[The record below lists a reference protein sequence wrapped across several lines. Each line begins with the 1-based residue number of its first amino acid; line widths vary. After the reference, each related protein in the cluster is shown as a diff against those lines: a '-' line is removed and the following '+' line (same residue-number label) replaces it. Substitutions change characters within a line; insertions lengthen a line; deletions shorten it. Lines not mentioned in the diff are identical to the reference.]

1 MKSYYKCPTGWT
13 QKIIDIHNGYCY
25 NQWVNPNW
33 YSNYPPPISTDY
45 HFAYGPQ
52 FNKYPN
58 NDNIP
63 DVSFDQ
69 KRFYSLNSIRDSVA
83 PDSWFHF
90 KPPLG
95 WPYKS
100 SPINPEPN
108 QVNYT
113 CPNGWTQYPDDNIS
127 GKCKSEF
134 FNYAQNKPGPL
145 YTIFYGPKYNK
156 WPNNNKI
163 PSIIDLLTNFP
174 SDYDK
179 NINFSVATPDN
190 FYYSGNPPHWWPNL
204 SGSNEKLIYYEQ
216 PNSPSIVP
224 PRVITPSI
232 VTPSIVPPR
241 VITPSIVPPRV
252 ITPSIVTPSIVTPS
266 IVTPSIVTPSIV
278 TPRVVTPSIVSPN
291 IVSPNIGTPKSTS
304 FPIEYLYI
312 IICIILVLILLCVIL
327 I

>member
-25 NQWVNPNW
+25 NQWVDPNW
-33 YSNYPPPISTDY
+33 HLNYPPPESTDY
-45 HFAYGPQ
+45 HFKYGPK

-69 KRFYSLNSIRDSVA
+69 KQYYSLNSMQDSVA
-83 PDSWFHF
+83 PDSWFYF
-90 KPPLG
+90 KLPLG

-100 SPINPEPN
+100 APINPEPN
-108 QVNYT
+108 QLNYT
-113 CPNGWTQYPDDNIS
+113 CPYGWTQYPDDNLS

-145 YTIFYGPKYNK
+145 YTIYYGPKYNK

-163 PSIIDLLTNFP
+163 PSITDLLTNFP
-174 SDYDK
+174 SES
-179 NINFSVATPDN
+179 SVATPDN

-216 PNSPSIVP
+216 PNSPSIVK
-224 PRVITPSI
+224 PRIVTPSI
-232 VTPSIVPPR
+232 VTPR
-241 VITPSIVPPRV
+241 
-252 ITPSIVTPSIVTPS
+252 IVTPSIVTPS
-266 IVTPSIVTPSIV
+266 IVTPTLVTPSI
-278 TPRVVTPSIVSPN
+278 VTPSIVSPN
-291 IVSPNIGTPKSTS
+291 IVSPNIVSPNIVSPNIGTSKSTS
-304 FPIEYLYI
+304 FPIEYIYI